1 MTVLTS
7 PTTAAAAA
15 NEFLQLGWSDMGVP
29 PITQMKLQK
38 LLFYAHA
45 WHLATRENPLFDE
58 DFEAWAWG
66 PVLRDVYFQTREF
79 GKAPITKHISRLTVA
94 PGEKHFLNARFETP
108 VLGEADQD
116 VKAFIRS
123 VWESHKPFSG
133 VQLSNSTHAPGEPW
147 TIIKDKYR
155 TLDGKPTIPNDL
167 IAEVF
172 KKKIADAA
180 ASRAA
185 AGNPAA

>member
-1 MTVLTS
+1 MILA

-15 NEFLQLGWSDMGVP
+15 NEFLQLGWSEPGLP

-45 WHLATRENPLFDE
+45 WHLATQNRPLFEE

-66 PVLRDVYFQTREF
+66 PVVRDVYFQTREF
-79 GKAPITKHISRLTVA
+79 GREPITKRISRLTVA
-94 PGEKHFLNARFETP
+94 PGDTRFLNAKFETP
-108 VLGEADQD
+108 ILGEGD
-116 VKAFIRS
+116 VGVRTFIRS

-147 TIIKDKYR
+147 TIIKEKYG

-180 ASRAA
+180 AAQAA
-185 AGNPAA
+185 TGHSAA